1 MYEKYLY
8 GLRPLL
14 MDAELV
20 KIFSAAGDKNE
31 IS

>member
-8 GLRPLL
+8 GLLPLL

-20 KIFSAAGDKNE
+20 KIFSAAGKK
-31 IS
+31 